1 MPALFALVGN
11 LSGGAPAAPAA
22 GMSALEALRVLEM
35 FALLLT
41 SYMVACSARLDDRCG
56 WGWGLVCFVIGLLC
70 FALSWPFLRL
80 LASVATCAVLM
91 FADRLLKPDY
101 DKLSNSIRRAWRKAI
116 KRLLQGKPQ
125 SLKKEAA
132 HVRATGLNPE

>member
-1 MPALFALVGN
+1 MPALLALVGN
-11 LSGGAPAAPAA
+11 LSGGAPAAPTS
-22 GMSALEALRVLEM
+22 GMSAIEALRVVEI

-41 SYMVACSARLDDRCG
+41 SYMVSCFARLDDRSG
-56 WGWGLVCFVIGLLC
+56 WGWGFVCFVIGLFC

-80 LASVATCAVLM
+80 LASVAACAVLM

-101 DKLSNSIRRAWRKAI
+101 DKLPTSIRRAWRKAL
-116 KRLLQGKPQ
+116 KRLLQGRPQ
-125 SLKKEAA
+125 PFKKEAA